1 MGTRSTIAL
10 EFADGTVE
18 QVYCHWDG
26 YLSNN
31 GQILAQHYMNPFKVK
46 ELVALGGFSS
56 LRPTIDETAE
66 SAYTQRGEDLD
77 INRYKNVDEY
87 FAECQQEEY
96 DYILRNV
103 NGVATW
109 FVRCYATCGVW
120 VDMADAIA
128 AELLEAELA
137 EDE

>member
-31 GQILAQHYMNPFKVK
+31 GMILDINYMDPFKVK
-46 ELVALGGFSS
+46 ALLALGGFSS
-56 LRPTIDETAE
+56 LKDTVEDTADE
-66 SAYTQRGEDLD
+66 AYTQRGESCD
-77 INRYKNVDEY
+77 INKYKDVAEY

-103 NGVATW
+103 NGIAVW
-109 FVRCYATCGVW
+109 YVRCYATDGKW
-120 VDMADAIA
+120 VTMA
-128 AELLEAELA
+128 EAFKME
-137 EDE
+137 EECVE